1 MLENIDHFM
10 KNIQRIVV
18 AIAILV
24 LFTGCVTWV
33 SSMNQVSDGMTKKE
47 VISILGNPVSTASP
61 GHGVEI
67 LRYSLDHAFVGWEE
81 YYVKLVD
88 GKVDSYGKM
97 GDFDSTKD
105 PTLNLNIKNR

>member
-33 SSMNQVSDGMTKKE
+33 SSMNQVSDGMTKKD

-61 GHGVEI
+61 GYGVEI
-67 LRYSLDHAFVGWEE
+67 LRYRLDHAFVGWEE